1 MDTTLTLTLGIS
13 ILINILTLRWAYR
26 EHAARRS
33 YQQETKILRQ
43 ALRGVHP
50 DNRSRADGFDHVIAW
65 LLAGVFLTAV
75 IWWIAG

>member
-26 EHAARRS
+26 EHTARKS
-33 YQQETKILRQ
+33 YQQETRILRQ

-50 DNRSRADGFDHVIAW
+50 DRRSRTEGIDVLIAW
-65 LLAGVFLTAV
+65 MTVGLFLAAM
-75 IWWIAG
+75 IWWMVG